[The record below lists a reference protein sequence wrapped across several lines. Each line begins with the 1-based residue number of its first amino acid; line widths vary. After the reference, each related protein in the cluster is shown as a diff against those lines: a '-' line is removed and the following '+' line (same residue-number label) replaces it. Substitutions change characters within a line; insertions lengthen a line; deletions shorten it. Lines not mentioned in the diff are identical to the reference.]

1 MDLAKNIEDLDL
13 VVLDLETTGLDVV
26 TGDSI
31 CEIGA
36 FKVKRRKIIDKF
48 HSLINP
54 NRNMPAQAYDVHKIS
69 QEELKDAPYFEDI
82 ADEFVSFLGESI
94 ICAYNIKF
102 DVGFINNHLKKSN
115 RPPLELPAVDILSMA
130 RDTLKLTRYNLEA
143 TAKFFNIDCS
153 QGLHRALGDAS
164 IALQVFV
171 KLLDIFKEKRIEK
184 LDEFVSLYGLNNEIF
199 RSKEEKKTLFLNAAI
214 EKKEALGIKY
224 FSSDNTLKEEE
235 VLPLRI
241 LQEGRY
247 FYLLFQGKGENSS
260 RIKLSRILKVKEPKG
275 N

>member
-1 MDLAKNIEDLDL
+1 MDLTRNIEDFNLAI
-13 VVLDLETTGLDVV
+13 LDLETTGLDVV

-31 CEIGA
+31 CEIGV
-36 FKVKRRKIIDKF
+36 FKVKGRNIIDKF

-54 NRNMPAQAYDVHKIS
+54 NRNMPDQAYAVHKIS

-102 DVGFINNHLKKSN
+102 DMSFINNHLKKSN
-115 RPPLELPAVDILSMA
+115 RPPLELPAIDILSMA
-130 RDTLKLTRYNLEA
+130 RDALKLPRYNLEA
-143 TAKFFNIDCS
+143 TAKALNIDCS

-164 IALQVFV
+164 VAYQILT
-171 KLLDIFKEKRIEK
+171 KLLDIFKEKRIGK
-184 LDEFVSLYGLNNEIF
+184 LDEFISLYGLNNEIF
-199 RSKEEKKTLFLNAAI
+199 KSKEEKKTLLLNAAI
-214 EKKEALGIKY
+214 EKRAVLGIKY
-224 FSSDNTLKEEE
+224 FSSTNTLEEEE

-241 LQEGRY
+241 LREDRY
-247 FYLLFQGKGENSS
+247 PYLLCQGRSKDSS
-260 RIKLSRILKVKEPKG
+260 SIKLSRILEVEEPKS

>member
-1 MDLAKNIEDLDL
+1 MDLTRNIEDFNL

-36 FKVKRRKIIDKF
+36 LKVKRREVIDKF

-54 NRNMPAQAYDVHKIS
+54 NRNMPDQAYDVHKIS
-69 QEELKDAPYFEDI
+69 EEELEDAPYFEDI
-82 ADEFVSFLGESI
+82 ADKLVSFLGESV

-102 DVGFINNHLKKSN
+102 DMSFINNHLKKSN

-130 RDTLKLTRYNLEA
+130 RDALKLPRYNLEA
-143 TAKFFNIDCS
+143 AAKSLDIDCS

-164 IALQVFV
+164 FAYQILI
-171 KLLDIFKEKRIEK
+171 KLLDIFKEKGIGK

-199 RSKEEKKTLFLNAAI
+199 KSKEEKKILLLNAAI
-214 EKKEALGIKY
+214 EKEGVLGIKY
-224 FSSDNTLKEEE
+224 FSSANTLEEEE
-235 VLPLRI
+235 VLPLRV
-241 LQEGRY
+241 LQEDRY
-247 FYLLFQGKGENSS
+247 FYLLYQDKNKDSS
-260 RIKLSRILKVKEPKG
+260 RIKLSRILKVEEPG
-275 N
+275 SN